1 MEIMRHFSREKRLFK
16 CFKEEDGMDII
27 TFLRNMRKEFD
38 ESNIDIFDYRK
49 VLKPRLSPEL
59 RPPYMSNTYGNG
71 YVLKRY
77 SGYKGR
83 ANAVIEHGIRNI
95 NDTFNTHEYRDNP
108 CKGLIVSSQKR
119 ADFLK
124 GLTSKKI
131 LAIGPTI
138 FYANNIYDDFEME
151 IIKHNLG
158 KTLLLFPAHSDS
170 NNCKTMYDDRE
181 FIKYAKEVREKWK
194 FDTVLA
200 CIYALDFRTGQ
211 HLLYESENI
220 PVVTAGNPY
229 NKDFLDILKT
239 IISISDGV
247 LNCGFST
254 NVGYSIYLNKPVQI
268 IEQSTVKNTS
278 NFFEGLKEDIEL
290 YKHQSGILLNKAA
303 GLFQE
308 YTDVIS
314 NDQYQWSSDV
324 FGYNDTKSPVEL
336 KDYFKSLR

>member
-1 MEIMRHFSREKRLFK
+1 
-16 CFKEEDGMDII
+16 MDII
-27 TFLRNMRKEFD
+27 TFLRNIKKNFD
-38 ESNIDIFDYRK
+38 ETNIDIFNYRA
-49 VLKPRLSPEL
+49 VLQSRLSPYITH
-59 RPPYMSNTYGNG
+59 PYMGNTYGND
-71 YVLKRY
+71 YILKRY
-77 SGYKGR
+77 SGYKGKVNS
-83 ANAVIEHGIRNI
+83 AIEHGIMNI
-95 NDTFNTHEYRDNP
+95 NDTYNTHEYRDNP
-108 CKGLIVSSQKR
+108 CKGVIVSSQKR
-119 ADFLK
+119 ANFLK
-124 GLTSKKI
+124 NLTEKKVF
-131 LAIGPTI
+131 AIGPI
-138 FYANNIYDDFEME
+138 IYYANTIYDETEME

-158 KTLLLFPAHSDS
+158 RILLLFPAHSAS
-170 NNCKTMYDDRE
+170 KNVKTMYDDRS
-181 FIKYAKEVREKWK
+181 FIRYAKEIKEKWN
-194 FDTVLA
+194 FDTVIS
-200 CIYALDFRTGQ
+200 CIYGLDFRTGQ
-211 HLLYESENI
+211 HLIYESENI

-278 NFFEGLKEDIEL
+278 NFFEELKEDIEL
-290 YKHQSGILLNKAA
+290 YKLQSDIFLNKAA

-314 NDQYQWSSDV
+314 SEQYQWSSDV